1 MNTDL
6 LTERLEKIGWQLS
19 ANQLEGILEDAS
31 KNNVAYSDFLNS
43 ILMTEIEHREST
55 ELSKRIKRARL
66 PYFKTL
72 EDFDFAFQPS
82 INEKRVREVMT
93 CRFIDNGFNVLLLGQ
108 PGVGKTHLAISIAAE
123 AVTKGYLHYRERFC
137 RGVSKSREIWSSS
150 SYNQK
155 VLSIRATH
163 SR

>member
-72 EDFDFAFQPS
+72 EDFDFALQPS

-93 CRFIDNGFNVLLLGQ
+93 CRFIDCVMQNRSADLCDGNVHSSALLLRKKKRTCQ
-108 PGVGKTHLAISIAAE
+108 HPQ
-123 AVTKGYLHYRERFC
+123 LHPN
-137 RGVSKSREIWSSS
+137 V
-150 SYNQK
+150 
-155 VLSIRATH
+155 
-163 SR
+163 

>member
-1 MNTDL
+1 MNTDI
-6 LTERLEKIGWQLS
+6 LTERLEKVGWQLS

-72 EDFDFAFQPS
+72 EDFDFAFLITATS
-82 INEKRVREVMT
+82 
-93 CRFIDNGFNVLLLGQ
+93 FY
-108 PGVGKTHLAISIAAE
+108 HL
-123 AVTKGYLHYRERFC
+123 
-137 RGVSKSREIWSSS
+137 
-150 SYNQK
+150 
-155 VLSIRATH
+155 
-163 SR
+163 